1 MASLASVLFDKM
13 RVIFF
18 LSLPKI
24 LGLLKTWDIFFP
36 HSPVFLF
43 THVGY
48 CLFFLSLDSPTY
60 YSTFLTKLMAASF
73 FIAIPF
79 LHFHGPP
86 IGGGRC
92 HVAHDGRQ
100 ARKLARSRSVALFNP
115 ILFSGWA
122 SYHGVFG
129 FVYYIKC
136 LVLLVC
142 ILPTLFQVC

>member
-1 MASLASVLFDKM
+1 MAV
-13 RVIFF
+13 
-18 LSLPKI
+18 
-24 LGLLKTWDIFFP
+24 
-36 HSPVFLF
+36 
-43 THVGY
+43 
-48 CLFFLSLDSPTY
+48 
-60 YSTFLTKLMAASF
+60 SF

-115 ILFSGWA
+115 ILFLGWA

-129 FVYYIKC
+129 FVYLYKMFSSTCMYFTYLISS
-136 LVLLVC
+136 LLAIRRMVVS
-142 ILPTLFQVC
+142 FSGVG